1 MSDLKK
7 YLEENRNIFDD
18 KEPLDGHFERFEEK
32 LNRFDAEKKRKQTFK
47 ARLVAR
53 YSAAASILL
62 ILATA
67 IWLFKSPEK
76 ETEPNISEFME
87 TEMFYQ
93 TQMNGQIAAIL
104 CKLDKA
110 DDETR
115 NQLAKDLQTLE
126 EDNIVFLE
134 EIRNQTN
141 EELAIYYLVEHYNAK
156 LETLQSINDKLGEYF
171 NC

>member
-18 KEPLDGHFERFEEK
+18 KEPLDGHFERFEER
-32 LNRFDAEKKRKQTFK
+32 LNRLDAEKNRKQTLK
-47 ARLVAR
+47 VRLIAIC
-53 YSAAASILL
+53 SAAASILL
-62 ILATA
+62 IIATG
-67 IWLFKSPEK
+67 IWLFNSPEK
-76 ETEPNISEFME
+76 ETEPNISEFAE

-115 NQLAKDLQTLE
+115 NLLEKDLQTLE
-126 EDNIVFLE
+126 EDNNRFLE
-134 EIRNQTN
+134 EIRNQKN
-141 EELAIYYLVEHYNAK
+141 EELAIYYLVEHYNAN
-156 LETLQSINDKLGEYF
+156 LETLQSIDDKLGEYF